1 MLSADDLITT
11 AVEDYSDT
19 VYRIAFNIT
28 QNTHDAYDV
37 VQEVFLRLIKNREKI
52 KNKEHL
58 KAWLIRTAVNCSKT
72 SAKKARKNAAL
83 SLDEINEPIIE
94 DNKDGDSLTGYILR
108 LPEKYRTALY
118 LFYYE
123 DLPIADISSVLGVSQ
138 SAVKLRL
145 KRGREKLKEIL
156 EGESY
161 NEF

>member
-123 DLPIADISSVLGVSQ
+123 DLPIAKISEYLSISE
-138 SAVKLRL
+138 SAVKTRL
-145 KRGREKLKEIL
+145 HRGRELLEKKLKGDYE
-156 EGESY
+156 Y
-161 NEF
+161 VW